1 MYVKRS
7 RGQQRKEKETSAQET
22 ITKVCQSEASLRAPQ
37 TPKLHGFRDIISL
50 VLRAGA
56 RPGGPGGPAA
66 AASLYYSSRRKP
78 WQHIGCY
85 RGIGYAR
92 RRRKGPRAAVLQIL
106 KMGLFIPH
114 ARCTLLLVAHTPQ
127 GKGPFAQRRPPGH
140 RSQVTLCAGCQ
151 TTKASNRGPIM
162 EKMTQQAP
170 SLWTAKQVFKRIRA
184 RFRQA
189 TENVS
194 KKAGL

>member
-1 MYVKRS
+1 MRFPVRCFDWPS
-7 RGQQRKEKETSAQET
+7 PDFDCGMLDVLIMPASLFEVPVNS
-22 ITKVCQSEASLRAPQ
+22 VLDSEAADVPDYALPDYGLLHAKLGSIPMSMF
-37 TPKLHGFRDIISL
+37 TPLGTTGTGRYFD
-50 VLRAGA
+50 
-56 RPGGPGGPAA
+56 
-66 AASLYYSSRRKP
+66 
-78 WQHIGCY
+78 W
-85 RGIGYAR
+85 
-92 RRRKGPRAAVLQIL
+92 
-106 KMGLFIPH
+106 
-114 ARCTLLLVAHTPQ
+114 AHTPQ
-127 GKGPFAQRRPPGH
+127 VGNLGPFAQRRPPGH